1 MNTFAAGQINSL
13 GPLGGVRNE
22 MGKIIDG
29 GLKEINNDIIS
40 HLKNRNQLLG
50 VIDPANRLPTVI
62 SPVTG
67 EAPNKYTM
75 LQRIYNAYSPLKIH
89 PAMSKEEQ
97 FLYDIEYDVSSAFKK
112 RNGVDLLNTE
122 RAELSSL
129 MGKNGYFRNQIKNI
143 MRTADARNTINEL
156 QEARRNGIT
165 SDKVP
170 IGKYDQIHMMLDT
183 ALKNAEELAFSE
195 LESPVRLSIEQ
206 RIMEKQMADQR
217 AEQGLM
223 PGIDSTL
230 NIRY

>member
-1 MNTFAAGQINSL
+1 MNS
-13 GPLGGVRNE
+13 V
-22 MGKIIDG
+22 
-29 GLKEINNDIIS
+29 
-40 HLKNRNQLLG
+40 
-50 VIDPANRLPTVI
+50 
-62 SPVTG
+62 
-67 EAPNKYTM
+67 APNKYSM
-75 LQRIYNAYSPLKIH
+75 LQRIYNSYSPLKIH

-112 RNGVDLLNTE
+112 RNGVDLINTE

-129 MGKNGYFRNQIKNI
+129 MGKSGYFKDQIKNI
-143 MRTADARNTINEL
+143 MRTAEARNTINEL
-156 QEARRNGIT
+156 QEARRRGIK
-165 SDKVP
+165 SDQVP

-206 RIMEKQMADQR
+206 RIMEKQMTDQR

-223 PGIDSTL
+223 PGIDSSL